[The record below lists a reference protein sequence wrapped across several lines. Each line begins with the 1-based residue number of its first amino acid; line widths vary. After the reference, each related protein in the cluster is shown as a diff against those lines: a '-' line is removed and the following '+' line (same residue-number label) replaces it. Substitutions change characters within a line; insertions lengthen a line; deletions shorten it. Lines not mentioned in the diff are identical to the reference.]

1 MIYIDFIYYINIDYY
16 LFILLYKL
24 IYYTYID
31 FIDYRFLVLYEKLK
45 EEMMQKG
52 NTKTIRVCFH
62 KQP

>member
-62 KQP
+62 NHP